1 LVSNQPSPHRI
12 RVRREIGGLSITIAA
27 RRNWGLI
34 LFLGFW
40 LCGWLMGESFAL
52 KALLTGRAGLG
63 GSLFLLVWLAFWTV
77 GGAAAWLTFLWA
89 LTGEE
94 TVVIGHEGMSVRRT
108 VLGLGGTRV
117 VSTRALRNL
126 RVAPMSVT
134 WTQKNGRGRLDRGRI
149 AVDADGE
156 TVRFGAD
163 LDDQE
168 CDYLLGVIRSEID
181 IPAIAPQTAPA
192 AIPLPA

>member
-1 LVSNQPSPHRI
+1 MVSSQPSPHRI

-52 KALLTGRAGLG
+52 KALLTGRAGIG

-94 TVVIGHEGMSVRRT
+94 TIVIGPDGMSVRRT
-108 VLGLGGTRV
+108 VLGLGGARV
-117 VSTRALRNL
+117 VPTRALRNL
-126 RVAPMSVT
+126 RVSPVGVS
-134 WTQKNGRGRLDRGRI
+134 WTRTNGRGRLERGRI
-149 AVDADGE
+149 AVDAEGE

-168 CDYLLGVIRSEID
+168 CDYLLGAIRSEVD
-181 IPAIAPQTAPA
+181 IPTSALQAAPA